1 LIGVTSFIEEIKMT
15 APVGGIVRVHRAVT
29 EVGLPAVPNRLPGPA
44 FVSKSAVKGGRNMNT
59 KDDSH
64 SDMTSKRRGFLTMA
78 AAAVVAATSMFDRIF
93 GIGQAAA
100 QTKPDTGASTAW
112 RMRGDTFEACS
123 CNVTCPC
130 NLGSDPTLGF
140 CEVINVWRIQE
151 GHYGNIR
158 LDGLN
163 VVLYIRMPGNPLQ
176 GNWTTGL
183 YLDQRATPQQVE
195 VLGIIFSGKAGSI
208 FAAERVLIGTQLPP
222 KQVPI
227 DFQTVNGEHRVTV
240 PGLLEVGTERIPNP
254 IPGQPPIDT
263 TMSDIAFP
271 LYAGPV
277 HVRRSTVLKLTD
289 PSMSF
294 AYAGRSSLTGQFEY
308 SGP

>member
-1 LIGVTSFIEEIKMT
+1 
-15 APVGGIVRVHRAVT
+15 
-29 EVGLPAVPNRLPGPA
+29 
-44 FVSKSAVKGGRNMNT
+44 MNT

-78 AAAVVAATSMFDRIF
+78 AVVAGTSMFDRIF

-100 QTKPDTGASTAW
+100 QTKPDTGAGTAW
-112 RMRGDTFEACS
+112 RMRGDAFEACS

-130 NLGSDPTLGF
+130 NLGNDPTLGF
-140 CEVINVWRIQE
+140 CEVIVVRRIQE
-151 GHYGNIR
+151 GHYGTTR

-163 VVLYIRMPGNPLQ
+163 VVMYHRMPGNPWQ
-176 GNWTTGL
+176 GNWITGL
-183 YLDQRATPQQVE
+183 YLDQRANPEQVE
-195 VLGIIFSGKAGSI
+195 ALGTIFYGKAGSI
-208 FAAERVLIGTQLPP
+208 FVGSSALTGNHLAP
-222 KQVPI
+222 KQVRI
-227 DFQTVNGEHRVTV
+227 TFETVNGEHRVTV

-254 IPGQPPIDT
+254 TPGQPPFDT
-263 TMSDIAFP
+263 TISGIAVP
-271 LYAGPV
+271 LYAGAV

-289 PSMSF
+289 PRMSF